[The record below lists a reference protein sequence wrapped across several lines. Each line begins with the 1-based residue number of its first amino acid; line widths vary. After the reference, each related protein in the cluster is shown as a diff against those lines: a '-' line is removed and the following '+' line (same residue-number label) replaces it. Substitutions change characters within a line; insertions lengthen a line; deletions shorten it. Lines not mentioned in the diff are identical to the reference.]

1 MNKKYLNVGSG
12 YAMKFM
18 LRDPAVS
25 SQGGGNDTDEKA
37 RALKNVVD
45 TAEDAAE
52 RYVAKNLEKFLET
65 EVGTPKAKALI
76 KQIAQ
81 EALDSLEIKE
91 TDGKSTALKTLL
103 SEMQNQHD
111 LLSAKVKGFVKDAD
125 QKVKGWTEQADEQLT
140 LKAVELKSMTENPN
154 ISVNFNMKAAGTI
167 TIVGNY
173 SGGTVGLSGWDPE
186 FARIQRRKPFM
197 RELVRV
203 LTTDNLYIA
212 WAEQANADPGV
223 AGQVA
228 EGAAKPQTDFDM
240 VERSAKV
247 EKTAVWI
254 KVSKE
259 ALADI
264 KFLRSE
270 IDTELRELVELK
282 IDEQILSGDGVSPN
296 MKGILQ
302 YAPAFT
308 GGGQVVSTAN
318 RYDVLIAAIAQV
330 VAANFMPDTVV
341 LNPVDFYGMQLIKD
355 TQGRYLIPPF
365 LSDGYYTVGGLRV
378 VPNNGVTAGSF
389 LVGDFKK
396 DNLAMREEFN
406 VQIGYVNDDFTKNL
420 VTILAECRCVNYI
433 KTNHVNAFVQGTFI
447 AAEFLLEAT
456 T

>member
-1 MNKKYLNVGSG
+1 MT
-12 YAMKFM
+12 AEET
-18 LRDPAVS
+18 A
-25 SQGGGNDTDEKA
+25 EKEA
-37 RALKNVVD
+37 ALKVIKD
-45 TAEDAAE
+45 TAEDTAE
-52 RYVAKNLEKFLET
+52 RYVAKNLEKFLKA
-65 EVGTPKAKALI
+65 EVGTKEAKEMI

-91 TDGKSTALKTLL
+91 ADGKSTALKTLL
-103 SEMQNQHD
+103 EEMQSQHD
-111 LLSAKVKGFVKDAD
+111 KLSAKVKDVVTASST
-125 QKVKGWTEQADEQLT
+125 KVKSWSEQTEEGLEKHIESLSSMKDNM
-140 LKAVELKSMTENPN
+140 KAPGVSFT
-154 ISVNFNMKAAGTI
+154 MKAAGTI
-167 TIVGNY
+167 TIAGNY
-173 SGGTVGLSGWDPE
+173 SGGTVGLTDWDPE

-212 WAEQANADPGV
+212 WAEQANPDPGV

-240 VERSAKV
+240 IERSAKV

-282 IDEQILSGDGVSPN
+282 LDEQILSGNGVSPN
-296 MKGILQ
+296 LKGILE

-308 GGGQVVSTAN
+308 GGGQVVPTAN

-355 TQGRYLIPPF
+355 KDGRYLIPPF
-365 LSDGYYTVGGLRV
+365 MSNGYYTVGGLRV

-396 DNLAMREEFN
+396 DNLAIREEFN

-420 VTILAECRCVNYI
+420 VTILAELRAVNYI
-433 KTNHVNAFVQGTFI
+433 KTNHVNAFVKGTFI